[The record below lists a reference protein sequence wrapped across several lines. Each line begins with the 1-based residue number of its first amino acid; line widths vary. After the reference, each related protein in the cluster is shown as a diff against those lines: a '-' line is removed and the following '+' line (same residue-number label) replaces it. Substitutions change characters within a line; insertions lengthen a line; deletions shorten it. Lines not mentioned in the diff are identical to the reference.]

1 MKSKRSAA
9 LVAGCVLC
17 LSIGGILPL
26 TVSPANAVSFTPAN
40 GTILD
45 FGNVTVGNTKTLN
58 FSVTW
63 FNDPGENVGS
73 PAVTG
78 STIPPGFPPFTW
90 VADPFPPPCF
100 TSGSPC
106 SYSFTFA
113 PTMPIFSSKS
123 ETLLTFLLGSG
134 VPSYFIVLEGTG
146 VAAPVPGPI
155 AGAGLPGLIL
165 AGGGLLGWWR
175 RRRKIA

>member
-1 MKSKRSAA
+1 MGDAHTGAVVVTEGLTMKSKRSAA

-63 FNDPGENVGS
+63 FNDAGENVS
-73 PAVTG
+73 P
-78 STIPPGFPPFTW
+78 P
-90 VADPFPPPCF
+90 
-100 TSGSPC
+100 
-106 SYSFTFA
+106 
-113 PTMPIFSSKS
+113 
-123 ETLLTFLLGSG
+123 L
-134 VPSYFIVLEGTG
+134 
-146 VAAPVPGPI
+146 
-155 AGAGLPGLIL
+155 
-165 AGGGLLGWWR
+165 
-175 RRRKIA
+175 